1 MALNPDYF
9 FNRKLKLGIL
19 GGGQLGKMLLL
30 KANQWNLYT
39 RVLTQDLE
47 APLQLACSEL
57 HAGNLMDYQTVYSFG
72 RECDVL
78 TIEIEHVNTDAL
90 ERLDS
95 EGVIVHPRP
104 SALKTVN
111 DKGLQKLFFK
121 THGIPTAPFQLYENK
136 KAILDA
142 VSKKEL
148 HLPFVQKSRKGGYD
162 GRGVFVVNRTEDL
175 EQLMDCPSVVEE
187 KVSIARE
194 ISVIAAR
201 NERGD
206 VVVYEPVGMEFN
218 PEANLLDL
226 LVFPEPLPE
235 DLHNQAQNIAKELIS
250 ALDVCGLLA
259 VEMFLDVN
267 NHLWVN
273 EIAPRP
279 HNSGHQTIES
289 CFTSQYEQHLRGILG
304 LPLGPVEVI
313 IPSVMVNILGWPG
326 YKGKVVYENLATV
339 LQHPGVHVHIYGKN
353 ETRPFRKMGHVT
365 ITHKNPEEAR
375 KIALWVKNTL
385 KVVSL

>member
-1 MALNPDYF
+1 MTLNPDYF
-9 FNRKLKLGIL
+9 FNRKLRLGIL

-47 APLQLACSEL
+47 APLQLACTEL

-90 ERLDS
+90 ERLES
-95 EGVIVHPRP
+95 EGVVVHPRA
-104 SALKTVN
+104 SALRIVN
-111 DKGLQKLFFK
+111 DKGLQKQFFK
-121 THGIPTAPFQLYENK
+121 SREVPTAPFELYEDK
-136 KAILDA
+136 KAIIDA
-142 VSKKEL
+142 FSRGEL

-162 GRGVFVVNRTEDL
+162 GRGVFVVNRL
-175 EQLMDCPSVVEE
+175 EELELLMDCPSVVEQ
-187 KVSIARE
+187 KVSIVRE
-194 ISVIAAR
+194 IAVIAAR
-201 NERGD
+201 NARGD
-206 VVVYEPVGMEFN
+206 VVVYDPVGMEFN

-226 LVFPEPLPE
+226 LVFPESLPE
-235 DLHNQAQNIAKELIS
+235 YLHTHAQNIAKELIT
-250 ALDVCGLLA
+250 ALDICGLLA
-259 VEMFLDVN
+259 VEMFLDVD

-313 IPSVMVNILGWPG
+313 IPSVMVNILGWPEHE
-326 YKGKVVYENLATV
+326 GKVVYENITTV
-339 LQHPGVHVHIYGKN
+339 MQHPGVHVHIYGKN

-365 ITHKNPEEAR
+365 ITHTNPEEAR
-375 KIALWVKNTL
+375 KIAIWVKNTL